1 MRNAVSRFV
10 VLASCAAWLA
20 LGALAL
26 TACSN
31 ADPNA
36 GQNLAPQA
44 GTPAQP
50 GGAGTPGQTGAN
62 AVPAATPAPRES
74 APPPKTA
81 GPAAPGKPAP
91 SAPATPAPPP
101 PPPTPPRTFTL
112 AEGTALAIQTSQT
125 LSTNTNAAGE
135 QFSATLVDPIV
146 SGDWVVARQGADVGG
161 VVVVSN
167 KGGRVKDVAELEI
180 ALSSLTL
187 ADGQRIAVNT
197 AVDATQAKSSK
208 GKDATT
214 IAIAAGVGAAI
225 GAIAGGGKGAAIGAA
240 AGGGGGTALVLGTRG
255 GPAEIPART
264 VIRFKV
270 TKAVEIVEKK

>member
-1 MRNAVSRFV
+1 MRNTISRFV

-26 TACSN
+26 TACSK

-50 GGAGTPGQTGAN
+50 GGAGTPAQPGAN
-62 AVPAATPAPRES
+62 AAPAGPAVSAAPRPSVPAASSPAPL
-74 APPPKTA
+74 APV
-81 GPAAPGKPAP
+81 
-91 SAPATPAPPP
+91 APPP
-101 PPPTPPRTFTL
+101 PPPPPPRTFTL
-112 AEGTALAIQTSQT
+112 AEGAALAIQTTQT
-125 LSTNTNAAGE
+125 LSTRTNTAGE
-135 QFSATLVDPIV
+135 QFGAVLVDPIV

-180 ALSSLTL
+180 AVTTLTL
-187 ADGQRIAVNT
+187 ADGQRIAVET
-197 AVDATQAKSSK
+197 AVDSTQAKSSK

-270 TKAVEIVEKK
+270 AKAVEIVEKK

>member
-1 MRNAVSRFV
+1 MRNTVSRFV

-26 TACSN
+26 TACSK

-50 GGAGTPGQTGAN
+50 GGAGAPAQPGAN
-62 AVPAATPAPRES
+62 AAPAGPAVPAATPAPRPS
-74 APPPKTA
+74 AP
-81 GPAAPGKPAP
+81 AASSPAP

-101 PPPTPPRTFTL
+101 PPPPPPRTFTL
-112 AEGTALAIQTSQT
+112 AEGTALVIQTSQT
-125 LSTNTNAAGE
+125 LSSNTNAAGE

-161 VVVVSN
+161 VVVISD
-167 KGGRVKDVAELEI
+167 KGGRVKNVAELEI
-180 ALSSLTL
+180 ALTSLTL

>member
-1 MRNAVSRFV
+1 MRNTVGRFMI
-10 VLASCAAWLA
+10 LASCAASLA
-20 LGALAL
+20 FGALAL
-26 TACSN
+26 TACSK
-31 ADPNA
+31 A
-36 GQNLAPQA
+36 GQSADQQ
-44 GTPAQP
+44 PAASTATP
-50 GGAGTPGQTGAN
+50 GGGA
-62 AVPAATPAPRES
+62 APAESAPAARAAAPAESAPAPR
-74 APPPKTA
+74 A
-81 GPAAPGKPAP
+81 AAPGKPAP

-101 PPPTPPRTFTL
+101 LPPPPPPPRTFTL
-112 AEGTALAIQTSQT
+112 GEGTALVIQTSQT

-135 QFSATLVDPIV
+135 QFTATLVDPIV

-161 VVVVSN
+161 VVVISD

-180 ALSSLTL
+180 ALTSLTL

-208 GKDATT
+208 EKDATT

-225 GAIAGGGKGAAIGAA
+225 GAIAGGKKGAAIGAA

-255 GPAEIPART
+255 RPAEIPAKT